1 MMFEQNFVEYGGER
15 IDFETRQIAG
25 RKTLSIEVHP
35 NMRVVVRS
43 PEDCDIETVR
53 GKVMKRAVWIKRQL
67 RYFQKFQPRTPDRQ
81 YLSGETHTYL
91 GRRYRLKIEIGPIR
105 GVKASR
111 GFLLIQ
117 TPKRSREEVQSVLLA
132 WYRERAKLI
141 FSDQLAKAVANLG
154 RRIDELPR
162 LAVRGMRTRWG
173 SMSHAGLLTMNVQ
186 LVQAPLAC
194 IEYVIAHELCHLT
207 VKNHGAKFQQLLSK
221 SIPDWQK
228 RKERLEQVLL

>member
-1 MMFEQNFVEYGGER
+1 MTFEQDFVEHGGDR
-15 IDFETRQIAG
+15 IAFETKRVDT

-35 NMRVVVRS
+35 NLRVVVRS
-43 PEDCDIETVR
+43 PTACDVETIRTKVR
-53 GKVMKRAVWIKRQL
+53 KRAVWIKRQL
-67 RYFQKFQPRTPDRQ
+67 WYFKQFQPCTPDRQ

-117 TPKRSREEVQSVLLA
+117 TRTRSREEVQSVLLA
-132 WYRERAKLI
+132 WYRERAKMI

-154 RRIDELPR
+154 KRLDELPR

-221 SIPDWQK
+221 SIPDWEK